1 MLLHRT
7 DIHTIGIQE
16 EERKNETETILE
28 EMLVEVTQPWWKIIP
43 HIQEALLKPKQDSC
57 NENHMRN
64 IIIRLMK
71 TKDQEKNYKLDWRK
85 NIRHNLL
92 KGTRQQFTSQQK

>member
-28 EMLVEVTQPWWKIIP
+28 EILVEVMQP
-43 HIQEALLKPKQDSC
+43 
-57 NENHMRN
+57 
-64 IIIRLMK
+64 
-71 TKDQEKNYKLDWRK
+71 
-85 NIRHNLL
+85 
-92 KGTRQQFTSQQK
+92 